1 MKKNNLQ
8 SKTTLELQ
16 NELRDSF
23 REQFKLRMQKTIN
36 PKEVKSSAFKNVRRL
51 IARIKTI
58 IHQKEN
64 AL

>member
-8 SKTTLELQ
+8 VKTILELQ
-16 NELRDSF
+16 NELRDSLH
-23 REQFKLRMQKTIN
+23 EQFKLRMQKTIN
-36 PKEVKSSAFKNVRRL
+36 PKEFKSSAFTNLRRL

-64 AL
+64 TL